1 MTRTLRLIVTDTSPL
16 ITLALAGSLD
26 LLLRPGVTI
35 SIPDAVYV
43 EATRIRST
51 AGASVIVDW
60 LNAHLAQAHIAPTE
74 IGVDQLRRLEEG
86 RSTWGLGEAAAIET
100 LGRFL
105 DADLDAEALLLFE
118 DSNVMRRRAVV
129 DERIGLISTGD
140 FLRSLEA
147 AGLIRSS
154 DQILNAAGAAGRD
167 VDRQR
172 RITRDAAAIGLL
184 RDNLAGAASTPAAG

>member
-1 MTRTLRLIVTDTSPL
+1 MPISTRKP
-16 ITLALAGSLD
+16 
-26 LLLRPGVTI
+26 
-35 SIPDAVYV
+35 
-43 EATRIRST
+43 
-51 AGASVIVDW
+51 
-60 LNAHLAQAHIAPTE
+60 
-74 IGVDQLRRLEEG
+74 
-86 RSTWGLGEAAAIET
+86 
-100 LGRFL
+100 
-105 DADLDAEALLLFE
+105 LLLFE